1 MHTRPLSSSSREKN
15 TGKEDRKELQS
26 TICLLI
32 YLDTIFQAS
41 VRATD
46 HKPANLFLPCIR
58 DYAPELRPALAT
70 VPPQKGKL
78 PQPLFSACPSHA
90 QALSVSSPSVT
101 VLVPLPGLAAEMGRF
116 GNRYTEGQVPHQ
128 GHTGC
133 SVPLTGGW
141 EPGDILE
148 SSWVLATFRMSGVC
162 ICLLHRGKSEHKKKR
177 TASIPS
183 LFHTR

>member
-1 MHTRPLSSSSREKN
+1 MKRSLLLPSFTGCACQTTELLVKGEK

-26 TICLLI
+26 NICLLI

-46 HKPANLFLPCIR
+46 HKPASFFLPCIR

-70 VPPQKGKL
+70 LPPQKRKL
-78 PQPLFSACPSHA
+78 PQPLFSACPSRA
-90 QALSVSSPSVT
+90 RALSISSPSVT
-101 VLVPLPGLAAEMGRF
+101 ALFPLPGLAAEIGWF

-128 GHTGC
+128 GHTGF
-133 SVPLTGGW
+133 SVPLMGGW

-148 SSWVLATFRMSGVC
+148 SSWVLAKPQDVRY
-162 ICLLHRGKSEHKKKR
+162 LHLSAAQRE
-177 TASIPS
+177 I
-183 LFHTR
+183 